1 MKYYRF
7 RVSLF
12 KLDDAKTF
20 AEQVNNAPDEK
31 AVSLKLNPAF
41 VQVLHDAVV
50 RDNWTEITE
59 QEYTTERAAVLA
71 EIGS

>member
-7 RVSLF
+7 RVCLF

-20 AEQVNNAPDEK
+20 AEQINNAPDEK
-31 AVSLKLNPAF
+31 SVSLKLNPALI
-41 VQVLHDAVV
+41 QVLHDAVV

-59 QEYTTERAAVLA
+59 QEYVTEKASILA
-71 EIGS
+71 QIGS